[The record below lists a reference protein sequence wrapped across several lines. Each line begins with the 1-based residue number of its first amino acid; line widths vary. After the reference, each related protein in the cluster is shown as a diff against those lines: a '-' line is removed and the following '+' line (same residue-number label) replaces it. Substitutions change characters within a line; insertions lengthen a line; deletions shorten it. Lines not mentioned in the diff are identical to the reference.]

1 MNIDRSSE
9 IDFAYGAKISTLTL
23 LSIITKFFSGDDG
36 MSVRHTG
43 LQKVALRLLTHFRLP
58 KGYIF
63 SVQKMFAGHT
73 NET

>member
-1 MNIDRSSE
+1 
-9 IDFAYGAKISTLTL
+9 
-23 LSIITKFFSGDDG
+23 

-43 LQKVALRLLTHFRLP
+43 LQKVALQLLTHFRLQ